1 MVRLSVQDLL
11 GACIVYQSNKKFILF
26 FKVFVALLLF
36 YSTLLIGPLFTLD
49 LTLTWLKLII
59 CRCCQQLWNY
69 LPPMTELFVLVSCNI
84 LINMESR
91 YQHKLLMNKYA
102 VNDTNDFNVFNNHA
116 NSSYFSSII
125 YCFSSVEILKFHLV
139 FATRFT
145 LMLLPGSLTH
155 LLSFVNW
162 LLNPCL
168 LWLLR
173 FVHHI
178 FWF

>member
-1 MVRLSVQDLL
+1 MWHYCYFTPPS
-11 GACIVYQSNKKFILF
+11 FIGL
-26 FKVFVALLLF
+26 
-36 YSTLLIGPLFTLD
+36 LFTLD

-69 LPPMTELFVLVSCNI
+69 LPPMTELFELVSCNI

-102 VNDTNDFNVFNNHA
+102 VNDTNDFNVFYNHA
-116 NSSYFSSII
+116 NSNYFSSII